1 MIHLTR
7 FYLIFLFLL
16 SLCIIQAQQ
25 TFVKSFKTYND
36 PFEFGN
42 TVLIDGENIYIAARG
57 NCLSNGCAIT
67 IQLDNKGSV
76 SWTKKDSIT
85 YGGNNN
91 SILCS
96 NDTIILGSFETWA
109 NIERKFHLIMSDKNY
124 GKDIKSFEYN
134 FDTLSINGVN
144 SEGIIKY
151 QNQYLIYGEYR
162 NFGGIAS
169 GLIQWASLDGTP
181 IRTTTYRLEG
191 NKTVNALQD
200 LQEDGY
206 GNLVFVTVYIDQNF
220 DNSSVIRKLDRNGKI
235 INDVYITSDNS
246 LEPRP
251 QLCVNKNKQYVFSH
265 SIDDLPEFIG
275 DVQQIVCTDTSGNVI
290 WLHNYPWKIVGQ
302 QPINWSNNYKIR
314 QITATSDG
322 GVIVTATI
330 RTNRIQ
336 NRFYDDAYVGKFDSF
351 GTLEWERRINILDD
365 RDTLYDYCALYDI
378 KERPDGLGYIAVGS
392 HTPSD
397 NLQTTNILLVSLD
410 RDGCIE
416 GLTCDDNHLVIS
428 TDDIVD
434 VAAHHDQPKIN
445 PNPFTDILNVES
457 GGSKRI
463 RIFDI
468 NGNIIV
474 DQKTALGITSFETTT
489 WNTGMYIV
497 NLISSNG
504 NMKSY
509 KIVKK

>member
-1 MIHLTR
+1 MIYSTR
-7 FYLIFLFLL
+7 FYVIFLGLL
-16 SLCIIQAQQ
+16 SLCNIQAQQ
-25 TFVKSFKTYND
+25 TFVKSFKVFNKQ
-36 PFEFGN
+36 FEFGN
-42 TVLIDGENIYIAARG
+42 SLQLDSTSIFIASRGSCNGEACSVISKLEMDGE
-57 NCLSNGCAIT
+57 LS
-67 IQLDNKGSV
+67 QV
-76 SWTKKDSIT
+76 SNFEGL

-91 SILCS
+91 TILLDSTSLIHATYSYPKQSFHYIKLNKKDCEILNKEDFELDSIS
-96 NDTIILGSFETWA
+96 
-109 NIERKFHLIMSDKNY
+109 
-124 GKDIKSFEYN
+124 KDRLN
-134 FDTLSINGVN
+134 VDGL
-144 SEGIIKY
+144 IKY
-151 QNQYLIYGEYR
+151 NSQYCIFGEY
-162 NFGGIAS
+162 
-169 GLIQWASLDGTP
+169 LC
-181 IRTTTYRLEG
+181 

-235 INDVYITSDNS
+235 INDVYIPSVNS

-251 QLCVNKNKQYVFSH
+251 QLCVNKQKQYIFSH
-265 SIDDLPEFIG
+265 SVDRINDLIE
-275 DVQQIVCTDTSGNVI
+275 VVQIVCTDTSGGVL
-290 WLHNYPWKIVGQ
+290 WVHNYPWKIIGQ

-314 QITATSDG
+314 QITSTSDG

-416 GLTCDDNHLVIS
+416 GLTCDDNHLVVS
-428 TDDIVD
+428 TDDVVD
-434 VAAHHDQPKIN
+434 VKAHHDQPKIN
-445 PNPFTDILNVES
+445 PNPFSDILNVES

-474 DQKTALGITSFETTT
+474 DQKTELGITSFETTT
-489 WNTGMYIV
+489 WNTSMYII